1 MKITLGYAV
10 YVVLVLVLS
19 PSGPRESTL
28 RVALVE
34 FLWLLLTASKTLAM
48 IAGDR
53 KLLAIIHYFSPP
65 RCNRNRVVFVVN
77 DRGVSKVVLRTTM
90 RDTRLYNHPSTA
102 GVRRLRP
109 RAHRPLGQRHP
120 HGVLPP
126 RWSTSERLVPTG
138 TPVVVIYLPVVLQMP
153 ASARSLPTFT
163 VSQVSRR

>member
-19 PSGPRESTL
+19 SSGPRKSTL

-34 FLWLLLTASKTLAM
+34 FLWLFLTASKTLAM

-65 RCNRNRVVFVVN
+65 LCNRNRVVFVVN

-90 RDTRLYNHPSTA
+90 RDTRLYNHLSTA

-109 RAHRPLGQRHP
+109 RGHRPLGQRHP
-120 HGVLPP
+120 HGVLP
-126 RWSTSERLVPTG
+126 RGGL
-138 TPVVVIYLPVVLQMP
+138 
-153 ASARSLPTFT
+153 
-163 VSQVSRR
+163 QVSV